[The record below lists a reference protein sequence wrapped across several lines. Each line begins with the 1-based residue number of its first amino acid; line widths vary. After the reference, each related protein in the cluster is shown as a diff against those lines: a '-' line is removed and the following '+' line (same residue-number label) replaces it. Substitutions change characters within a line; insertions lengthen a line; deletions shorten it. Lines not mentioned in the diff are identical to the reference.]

1 MKYYLFVFLF
11 ALSLTSVYAQEQKTY
26 ENFTLQQCIEFAI
39 ANSTRVQNATID
51 NQMANAKVG
60 EIRAMGI
67 PQINANIGA
76 NYNYAIQK
84 IFIPANVFD
93 PTAPAGTVLA
103 REFSPKYGGQAIVS
117 AQWLL
122 LDGTYF
128 LGLKAAR
135 VFTELSEKQITG
147 SKIDVAEAVTKAYYT
162 YLIMNERLK
171 TVEENKNRIDTLLS
185 QMKALYANGMAEKID
200 ADRLQVT
207 FNNLSIEY
215 QKLESVRQ
223 SIMQVLKFQMSMPL
237 EDKLSLAGS
246 IQDFKLSLESV
257 DFDPA
262 LRIENKTLEVQRQ
275 LEMMDIK
282 RYQVGYLPSL
292 AASFNL
298 GANSGAATIGDL
310 MNFGDR
316 WFKNGSMG
324 IQLSVPIFDGF
335 RKKYQIQQAR
345 LALIK
350 TENNIKNFQ
359 RTAKFQVEQ
368 AVITLNNHL
377 KTLDVQ
383 KSNMALAKDV
393 FRVAQVKY
401 KEGVG
406 SNLEILNA
414 ETELKNAQLNYFEA
428 LYNAAITKVELDKA
442 KGVLFENK

>member
-1 MKYYLFVFLF
+1 
-11 ALSLTSVYAQEQKTY
+11 
-26 ENFTLQQCIEFAI
+26 
-39 ANSTRVQNATID
+39 
-51 NQMANAKVG
+51 
-60 EIRAMGI
+60 
-67 PQINANIGA
+67 
-76 NYNYAIQK
+76 
-84 IFIPANVFD
+84 
-93 PTAPAGTVLA
+93 
-103 REFSPKYGGQAIVS
+103 
-117 AQWLL
+117 
-122 LDGTYF
+122 
-128 LGLKAAR
+128 
-135 VFTELSEKQITG
+135 
-147 SKIDVAEAVTKAYYT
+147 
-162 YLIMNERLK
+162 
-171 TVEENKNRIDTLLS
+171 
-185 QMKALYANGMAEKID
+185 
-200 ADRLQVT
+200 
-207 FNNLSIEY
+207 
-215 QKLESVRQ
+215 
-223 SIMQVLKFQMSMPL
+223 
-237 EDKLSLAGS
+237 
-246 IQDFKLSLESV
+246 
-257 DFDPA
+257 
-262 LRIENKTLEVQRQ
+262 
-275 LEMMDIK
+275 MMDIK

-324 IQLSVPIFDGF
+324 IQLSIPVFDGF

-383 KSNMALAKDV
+383 KSNMALANDV